1 MYFYF
6 IFRQAQELTERTS
19 AEQAAALKEPLASVN
34 TRWDKLLRA
43 VVERQRQLENALLH
57 LGQFHHAL
65 AELLQWIDN
74 TNRTLDNDLKPVAG
88 DPQLLEVELAKLKVL
103 MNDIQ
108 AHQNSVDTL
117 NYAGRQ
123 LIESSKG
130 SDEASSTQ
138 EKLDKLNNSWRDLLQ
153 KAADRQTELEEAL
166 KDAQRFSAEIQD
178 LLSWLSEVDGVIA
191 ASKPVGGL
199 PETASEQL
207 ERFMEVYNELEENRP
222 KVETVL
228 AQGQEYLKK
237 APGTASNLQQ
247 NLRTLKQRWDSVTAR
262 ANDKKIKLEIALKEA
277 TEFHDALQA
286 FVDWLTQSEMIL
298 SNLKPVSRV
307 LPSILQQIE
316 EHKAFQ
322 KDVGVHRETML
333 HLDKKG
339 THLKYFS
346 QKQDVILIKN
356 LLISVQH
363 RWERVVAKSAER
375 TRALDHGY
383 KEAREFHDMWNGLM
397 HWLTDTEK
405 SLDDL
410 AIETQSMGNDPE
422 RIKQRLAKHRDFQ
435 RALSGK
441 QSAYDSTMRCGKTL
455 KDKAPKTDE
464 PQLRQMMNEL
474 KEKWNTVCSKAVDR
488 QRKLEEA
495 LLYCGQFKDALEA
508 LLDWLRKTEKALAED
523 TPVHGDLDTV
533 MALVEQ
539 HKAFES
545 DLESRALQM
554 ESVKRT
560 GKELEEKAN
569 AADAA
574 AIRSQLNE
582 LTSLWS
588 RVNKLTERKTNRLE
602 EALKEAEQLHKAV
615 HTLLEWL
622 SDAEMKLRF
631 VNSLPEDDQEAR
643 TQLAEHEKFLREL
656 AEKEIEKDGTIGL
669 AQRILVKAHPDGAT
683 VIKHWITIIQSR
695 WEEVS
700 SWAKQREER
709 LRNHL
714 RSLQD
719 LDR

>member
-1 MYFYF
+1 M
-6 IFRQAQELTERTS
+6 
-19 AEQAAALKEPLASVN
+19 
-34 TRWDKLLRA
+34 
-43 VVERQRQLENALLH
+43 VERQRQLENALLR
-57 LGQFHHAL
+57 LGQFQHAL
-65 AELLQWIDN
+65 AELFAWIDN
-74 TNRTLDNDLKPVAG
+74 TNRTLDNELKPVAG
-88 DPQLLEVELAKLKVL
+88 DPQLLEIELAKLKVL

-123 LIESSKG
+123 LIESGKG

-138 EKLDKLNNSWRDLLQ
+138 DKLNKLNSKWRDLLQ

-228 AQGQEYLKK
+228 AQGAEYLKK

-277 TEFHDALQA
+277 TEFHDSLQA
-286 FVDWLTQSEMIL
+286 FVDWLTNAEKTL

-307 LPSILQQIE
+307 LPTILQQIE

-363 RWERVVAKSAER
+363 RWERVVSKSAER

-383 KEAREFHDMWNGLM
+383 KEAREFHDAWTALM
-397 HWLTDTEK
+397 SWLSDTEK

-441 QSAYDSTMRCGKTL
+441 QAAYDSTMRCGKAL

-464 PQLRQMMNEL
+464 APLRQMMNEL

-488 QRKLEEA
+488 
-495 LLYCGQFKDALEA
+495 
-508 LLDWLRKTEKALAED
+508 
-523 TPVHGDLDTV
+523 
-533 MALVEQ
+533 
-539 HKAFES
+539 
-545 DLESRALQM
+545 
-554 ESVKRT
+554 
-560 GKELEEKAN
+560 
-569 AADAA
+569 
-574 AIRSQLNE
+574 
-582 LTSLWS
+582 
-588 RVNKLTERKTNRLE
+588 
-602 EALKEAEQLHKAV
+602 
-615 HTLLEWL
+615 
-622 SDAEMKLRF
+622 
-631 VNSLPEDDQEAR
+631 
-643 TQLAEHEKFLREL
+643 
-656 AEKEIEKDGTIGL
+656 
-669 AQRILVKAHPDGAT
+669 
-683 VIKHWITIIQSR
+683 
-695 WEEVS
+695 
-700 SWAKQREER
+700 
-709 LRNHL
+709 
-714 RSLQD
+714 
-719 LDR
+719 

>member
-6 IFRQAQELTERTS
+6 TFRQAQELTERTS

-286 FVDWLTQSEMIL
+286 FVDWLTQSEKIL